1 MSEAFITKVEKY
13 MPNDPVSNDQMEQ
26 KLGLINGNESKS
38 RALILRNNGIKLR
51 YYALDKDG
59 NATHNN
65 AQLAALAVRKLTASD
80 DISLNDIDLLTA
92 GTSSPDVIQPSH
104 ALMIH
109 GELGGSKTL
118 ETMSAHGTCNAG
130 MLSLKYA
137 YLSVLA
143 GESKNAVNVASEIF
157 SSWMSAK
164 NFQSEI
170 DKRKEIEDNPYIAFE
185 KDFLR
190 WMLSDGAVAALVQD
204 KPNKSGISLKIEW
217 IDVKSFANELE
228 TCMYA
233 GGIKGDDGSVT
244 GWRNMSIHDQM
255 LTSVL
260 SLKQDA
266 KLLQKNI
273 VERGGVHLT
282 EIIRKRNLDIES
294 IDYFLPHLSSMFFK
308 KPIFESLASIGIDI
322 PESKW
327 FLNLPKVGNVGA
339 ASGMLMTEELF
350 NSGKLKPGQKIL
362 MMIPESARFS
372 YTYVLLSV
380 V

>member
-143 GESKNAVNVASEIF
+143 GESKNAINVASEIF